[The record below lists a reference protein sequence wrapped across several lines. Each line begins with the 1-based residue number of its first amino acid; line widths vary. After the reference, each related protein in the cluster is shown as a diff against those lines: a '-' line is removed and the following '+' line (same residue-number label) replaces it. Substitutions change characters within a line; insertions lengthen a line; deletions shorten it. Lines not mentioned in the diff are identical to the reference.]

1 MVARQLSRTAFFGCS
16 ASLSLD
22 KQCFSPEKGL
32 KRSGRPVAQLAEQRI
47 PNPQVGGSIPSWPAT
62 LRVRWLRVP
71 VAPRAPVMWRVS
83 MSEAAASRLDS
94 LKWVV
99 VLALVAGGVYGN
111 SFYADQPILYRV
123 IALLVLALI
132 AGWVA
137 SLTQRGGEFLTL
149 VKGSRTEIRK
159 VVWPTRQETTQTTL
173 IVFVFVIITGL
184 ILWGL
189 DSVLGWLASLILG

>member
-1 MVARQLSRTAFFGCS
+1 
-16 ASLSLD
+16 
-22 KQCFSPEKGL
+22 
-32 KRSGRPVAQLAEQRI
+32 
-47 PNPQVGGSIPSWPAT
+47 
-62 LRVRWLRVP
+62 
-71 VAPRAPVMWRVS
+71 
-83 MSEAAASRLDS
+83 MSEAAVSRLDS

-99 VLALVAGGVYGN
+99 VLALVAGGIFGN
-111 SFYADQPILYRV
+111 SYYGDQPILYRV
-123 IALLVLALI
+123 LALVALALV
-132 AGWVA
+132 AGWIA
-137 SLTQRGGEFLTL
+137 SLTEKGAAFLTL